1 MPERAAPLP
10 SGGERCE
17 HKVRLISLALCAVL
31 VALSLLLVGCT
42 STFSAAGP
50 ARERAGSARA
60 HRAGPH
66 TRESRRQHGDRHLD
80 KRHHDARHRKHRSG
94 DPSVRSSETTA
105 PAGSALTELDTL
117 PVKGRAPLTGY
128 TREEFGQAWLD
139 ADRNGCD
146 TRNDILARYLHDI
159 TYEPGTG
166 GCVVLSGDITD
177 FYTGAATHFV
187 RGSGESLDIDHVV
200 ALGDAWQT
208 GAATWPMRKRAAL
221 ANDPLNLLPVD
232 YSANRQKGDADAASW
247 LPSNK
252 PYRCSYVARQV
263 AVKAKY
269 RLWVTPA
276 EKAAIVR
283 VLESCPGQPA
293 LPDPTKAPTLVPFPV
308 AAPAAETD
316 PRGAGGTGN
325 GVKSSGP
332 SGGSCEPGYSPCLP
346 VASDLDC
353 SDIPASE
360 RPVTV
365 TGDDPYRLDA
375 DGDGTGCE

>member
-1 MPERAAPLP
+1 M
-10 SGGERCE
+10 
-17 HKVRLISLALCAVL
+17 SLM
-31 VALSLLLVGCT
+31 LVGCA
-42 STFSAAGP
+42 STFSEAGP
-50 ARERAGSARA
+50 AREHGGSAR
-60 HRAGPH
+60 PH
-66 TRESRRQHGDRHLD
+66 PASLHSREARPGNQHHG
-80 KRHHDARHRKHRSG
+80 ARHRKH
-94 DPSVRSSETTA
+94 SSLSPRTQEVDEA
-105 PAGSALTELDTL
+105 PAPRSALAELNEL

-146 TRNDILARYLHDI
+146 TRNDILARYLHHI

-166 GCVVLSGDITD
+166 ECVVLAGDITD
-177 FYTGAATHFV
+177 SYTGAPIHFV

-208 GAATWPMRKRAAL
+208 GAAAWPMRKRAAL
-221 ANDPLNLLPVD
+221 ANDPLNLLPVG

-247 LPSNK
+247 LPANK
-252 PYRCSYVARQV
+252 PYRCAYVARQV

-283 VLESCPGQPA
+283 VLDSCPGRPA
-293 LPDPTKAPTLVPFPV
+293 TPDPTKAPTLVPFPV
-308 AAPAAETD
+308 TAPAAQTGPVSTTGTD
-316 PRGAGGTGN
+316 DGPGAT
-325 GVKSSGP
+325 GP
-332 SGGSCEPGYSPCLP
+332 SGDGSCEPGYSPCLP
-346 VASDLDC
+346 VASDLNC
-353 SDIPASE
+353 SDIPANE

-365 TGDDPYRLDA
+365 IGADPYRLDA